1 MGRTGLQLSALSLGS
16 WVTFHK
22 QIEDN
27 TADTL
32 MGMAYDAGI
41 NFFDN
46 AEGYAFGESEKM
58 MGRVLQQKKWDRT
71 SYTLSS
77 KVFFFELI
85 KRVNNKNDPQLSNIV
100 GEIND
105 RIIIPLFI
113 PSLVLLASLLIVTNK
128 EVINNNF
135 L

>member
-1 MGRTGLQLSALSLGS
+1 MEYRRMGRTGLQLSALSLGS

-32 MGMAYDAGI
+32 MGIAYDAGI

-58 MGRVLQQKKWDRT
+58 MGRVLQQKNGT
-71 SYTLSS
+71 
-77 KVFFFELI
+77 
-85 KRVNNKNDPQLSNIV
+85 
-100 GEIND
+100 
-105 RIIIPLFI
+105 
-113 PSLVLLASLLIVTNK
+113 VLLTPFLLKYFLDGEQTTNPTK
-128 EVINNNF
+128 LDLVANTS
-135 L
+135 

>member
-27 TADTL
+27 TADIL

-41 NFFDN
+41 NFLITQKVMLLVKVKND
-46 AEGYAFGESEKM
+46 GSC
-58 MGRVLQQKKWDRT
+58 VTTKKWDRT

-77 KVFFFELI
+77 KVFLGGEQTTSPTKLDLA
-85 KRVNNKNDPQLSNIV
+85 VN
-100 GEIND
+100 
-105 RIIIPLFI
+105 
-113 PSLVLLASLLIVTNK
+113 T
-128 EVINNNF
+128 
-135 L
+135 

>member
-1 MGRTGLQLSALSLGS
+1 MEYRRMGRTGLQLSALSLGS

-58 MGRVLQQKKWDRT
+58 MGRVLQQKMGPYVLRP
-71 SYTLSS
+71 
-77 KVFFFELI
+77 FFESI
-85 KRVNNKNDPQLSNIV
+85 FWMESKQQTQSNWTESQTHHRSLPR
-100 GEIND
+100 GFGAFTN
-105 RIIIPLFI
+105 RLFRPLFL
-113 PSLVLLASLLIVTNK
+113 S
-128 EVINNNF
+128 
-135 L
+135 